1 MKLIYLQYNQIII
14 STLELREKVFNKLEF
29 VEDYVLEVL
38 SLHEFE
44 TNEGLYKLS
53 EAQKLVID
61 EAHKQIKAGNY
72 LTDNEVNKE
81 IDEWLNK

>member
-1 MKLIYLQYNQIII
+1 MKLIYLWYNQII
-14 STLELREKVFNKLEF
+14 STVELREKVFIKLEF
-29 VEDYVLEVL
+29 VEDNVLEEVL

-61 EAHKQIKAGNY
+61 EAHKQIKAGNS
-72 LTDNEVNKE
+72 LTENEVNKR
-81 IDEWLNK
+81 LMNG